1 MFNPQQYRQPAFG
14 TRKTMDEA
22 LNYAYQIA
30 RGSDNSAAVTT
41 AVHVV
46 LNTMINLSAEP
57 APEPLTHEQCLEAA
71 KYMIFRGGSFAS
83 AIGDAYMHADGLN
96 RPRLITAFNDLFT
109 RYARETA

>member
-30 RGSDNSAAVTT
+30 RGSNNRAAVVT

-46 LNTMINLSAEP
+46 LNTMINLSTEPQQPRTLAE
-57 APEPLTHEQCLEAA
+57 LEAESTEGF
-71 KYMIFRGGSFAS
+71 K
-83 AIGDAYMHADGLN
+83 N
-96 RPRLITAFNDLFT
+96 EVTK
-109 RYARETA
+109 